1 MADTLRSNFD
11 ISDGTTAIELSTVA
25 DSTSTYQTI
34 LSISLCNT
42 STSVDHTFD
51 IYIKDVDGGH
61 DGGGANTLYYLYI
74 TQSLPALSTFIHNDK
89 IMMQDNEEL
98 YMVLD
103 SNSSPVNSY
112 HYFLSRTNLGLY
124 I

>member
-1 MADTLRSNFD
+1 MADTLRSNLD
-11 ISDGTTAIELSTVA
+11 ISAGTTPVELSTVA
-25 DSTSTYQTI
+25 NSATTYQTM

-42 STSVDHTFD
+42 HATQDHTFD

-61 DGGGANTLYYLYI
+61 DGGGGNTLYYLYI

-103 SNSSPVNSY
+103 SNSSPVNSIHIITSY
-112 HYFLSRTNLGLY
+112 LEQT
-124 I
+124 

>member
-25 DSTSTYQTI
+25 DSTTTYQTI

-103 SNSSPVNSY
+103 SNSSPVNSVHIITSY
-112 HYFLSRTNLGLY
+112 LEQT
-124 I
+124 

>member
-1 MADTLRSNFD
+1 MGDVLRSNFD
-11 ISDGTTAIELSTVA
+11 ISNGTTAVELSTVA

-42 STSVDHTFD
+42 HATQDHTFD

-103 SNSSPVNSY
+103 SNSSPVNSVHIITSY
-112 HYFLSRTNLGLY
+112 LEQT
-124 I
+124 